1 MAARLLAPGR
11 LAAAGLAVVSAAG
24 CGARSALPTASHA
37 RPDVSVSAS
46 YIGEAAANPRGGVRQ
61 DATFVGRASL
71 ATDVTFDGGRRHGRT
86 IRLIVTNRHGRDLGS
101 VAIGSS
107 TGVQEVYSPQ
117 ATHLARLTYQQAVLD
132 GRVEVEAGRTAANL
146 YFLTS
151 GLCAYLQT
159 NAACGSPT
167 FAFKT
172 SNLTYFP
179 ASSWGARAKARFGDD
194 TFAEAGVFEVNPDRR
209 GPGATGLEWSVTNA
223 TGVIVPFQ
231 VGHTRSDRAGRSR
244 GRLEVGGWY
253 DASSYADPLI
263 DDAGIA
269 AVASGRPPATRRGRS
284 GAFVAAEQVA
294 WRAPAHPDRSL
305 TVFGRVLAT
314 VRGRTTQDYFVELGV
329 LGIGPAARRRRDS
342 LAFVFTVQRFS
353 DLAQDSVRAAQAT
366 VGGAQVLSRHQY
378 MMEIAYGVPLPLGGR
393 VSPNLQLIVNPDPLA
408 DPRRRTEARDVVV
421 GGLKFTWSLPLA
433 AGAGRGRGTDRRW

>member
-1 MAARLLAPGR
+1 MTTLLQVLARLL
-11 LAAAGLAVVSAAG
+11 AAGLAVASAAG
-24 CGARSALPTASHA
+24 CAARTAVPATSHQA
-37 RPDVSVSAS
+37 RPDVSVTAS
-46 YIGEAAANPRGGVRQ
+46 YIGEAAGNPRGGVRQ
-61 DATFVGRASL
+61 DATFVGRVSL
-71 ATDVTFDGGRRHGRT
+71 ATDVTFDGGRRHRRT
-86 IRLIVTNRHGRDLGS
+86 LRLIVTNRHGQDLGN

-117 ATHLARLTYQQAVLD
+117 ATHLARLTYQQVVLD
-132 GRVEVEAGRTAANL
+132 GRVEVEAGRTEANL

-179 ASSWGARAKARFGDD
+179 ASSWGARAKVRFGDD

-209 GPGATGLEWSVTNA
+209 GPDATGLEWGVRNA
-223 TGVIVPFQ
+223 TGVIVPFH
-231 VGHTRSDRAGRSR
+231 VGHTQSDPAGRSR
-244 GRLEVGGWY
+244 RRFEIGGWY
-253 DASSYADPLI
+253 DASSYGDPLV
-263 DDAGIA
+263 DDAGTA
-269 AVASGRPPATRRGRS
+269 AALSGRPPAIRRGRA
-284 GAFVAAEQVA
+284 GASVAAEQVA
-294 WRAPAHPDRSL
+294 WRASAHPDRSL
-305 TVFGRVLAT
+305 TLFGRVLAT
-314 VRGRTTQDYFVELGV
+314 VRGRTTQDCFVELGV
-329 LGIGPAARRRRDS
+329 LGIGPAVRRSRDS

-353 DLAQDSVRAAQAT
+353 DLAREAVRAAQAA
-366 VGGAQVLSRHQY
+366 VGGAQVLSRHQF

-408 DPRRRTEARDVVV
+408 DPRRRIEARDVVV

-433 AGAGRGRGTDRRW
+433 AAAGRDTDRRW

>member
-1 MAARLLAPGR
+1 MAFPLLGLARIV
-11 LAAAGLAVVSAAG
+11 AAGLVVVSGAG
-24 CGARSALPTASHA
+24 CVGTALPAASHHA
-37 RPDVSVSAS
+37 RPDMTVTAS

-61 DATFVGRASL
+61 DATFVGRVSL
-71 ATDVTFDGGRRHGRT
+71 ATDVTFDGGRRPGRA
-86 IRLIVTNRHGRDLGS
+86 IRVIVTNRHGQDLGN

-117 ATHLARLTYQQAVLD
+117 ATHLARLTYQQAVLE
-132 GRVEVEAGRTAANL
+132 GRLEVEAGRTEANL

-151 GLCAYLQT
+151 ALCAYLQT

-209 GPGATGLEWSVTNA
+209 GPDATGLEWSVRNA
-223 TGVIVPFQ
+223 TGVIVPFH
-231 VGHTRSDRAGRSR
+231 VGHIRSDPG
-244 GRLEVGGWY
+244 GRLRRRLEIGGWY
-253 DASSYADPLI
+253 DSSSYADPVV
-263 DDAGIA
+263 DDAGGA
-269 AVASGRPPATRRGRS
+269 AVASGRPPAVRRGRS

-294 WRAPAHPDRSL
+294 WRASRHPDRSL
-305 TVFGRVLAT
+305 TLFSRVLAT
-314 VRGRTTQDYFVELGV
+314 VHGRTTQDSFIELGV
-329 LGIGPAARRRRDS
+329 LGIGPAARRSRDS

-353 DLAQDSVRAAQAT
+353 DLALDHVRAAQA
-366 VGGAQVLSRHQY
+366 VVAGNVVMPRHQF
-378 MMEIAYGVPLPLGGR
+378 MMEIAYGVPLPYGGR
-393 VSPNLQLIVNPDPLA
+393 ASPNLQLILNPDPLA
-408 DPRRRTEARDVVV
+408 DPSRRAETRDVVV

-433 AGAGRGRGTDRRW
+433 AGAGRGRDTDRRW